1 MTIPSDFPHNDFP
14 AVNSWASQRTRRFSA
29 AAGDIAR
36 PCLHPHRPR
45 LGARPGAA
53 RRDGARTSRAIAVA
67 FRSGGVPGW
76 MRLKGEAYAL
86 GERRYSLL
94 VEILNAPPASA
105 ADLAMQRLAAD
116 DSEMRD
122 GPRDW
127 ACGRLALAERR
138 LLAAA

>member
-1 MTIPSDFPHNDFP
+1 MTSL
-14 AVNSWASQRTRRFSA
+14 SRRSLLLGA
-29 AAGDIAR
+29 AALSTLPALASPPTAIAR
-36 PCLHPHRPR
+36 AWTRAEALRAAMAPH
-45 LGARPGAA
+45 
-53 RRDGARTSRAIAVA
+53 SRAIEVA

-94 VEILNAPPASA
+94 VEILNAPPTSA